1 MKFNV
6 NQQDLQQAL
15 NYCQGV
21 IEKRSTLPIL
31 SNILLDVSNSKL
43 IITATD
49 LDLIFVHQLN
59 NIEVLE
65 EGKTTTTSSI
75 MYDIVRKFSSGKKI
89 NLSLT
94 DISKLQVESEK
105 SIFNLNCI
113 SATEFPLTDENFNEN
128 EFVIKSKQLLKLL
141 NKCKFSV
148 SNDETRHYL
157 SGIYFHQTE
166 VEDKNYLTA
175 VATDSH
181 RMSISKIRL
190 DQKIDFEPIIL
201 PKKTIFQLCSLLD
214 SYDGDVKVSNLKSKI
229 KFELN
234 NSILISKLIDG
245 KFPNYIQVIPKNNQ
259 KKLEIDLKLFLNSVD
274 RVASVSLDKKD
285 GVKFN
290 LSKDILDLSVNN
302 TNSGDGKETL
312 NVKFDHDL
320 EISIEADQSYGNGF
334 LLPLGPLRE
343 LPSRLNQVDFKVYHT
358 YTERNQNYTMK
369 YVIDELENPYHG
381 VSIKLCKWANEKVIH
396 AISAIGSPK
405 RFYNLLEQ
413 SGFILANTTSLLDH
427 EHIPRSYFEETKES
441 TIFITEKDATKL
453 KNYSNPKIWVVK
465 VKMVLNKPINKL
477 IEEKIAPLVKPV
489 C

>member
-31 SNILLDVSNSKL
+31 SNILLDAQNSKL
-43 IITATD
+43 TITATD
-49 LDLIFVHQLN
+49 LDLIFIHQLN

-65 EGKTTTTSSI
+65 DGKTTTQSSV
-75 MYDIVRKFSSGKKI
+75 MFDIIRKFSSGKKI
-89 NLSLT
+89 NLTLN
-94 DISKLQVESEK
+94 DKNKLHLESEK
-105 SIFNLNCI
+105 SFFNLNCI
-113 SATEFPLTDENFNEN
+113 SPSEFPVTDENFNQN
-128 EFVIKSKQLLKLL
+128 EFTIKSKKLLKLL

-157 SGIYFHQTE
+157 SGIYIHKTE
-166 VEDKNYLTA
+166 FEEKNYLTA

-190 DQKIDFEPIIL
+190 DEKIEFDPIIL

-214 SYDGDVKVSNLKSKI
+214 SYDGDVKISNDKSKI
-229 KFELN
+229 KFELS

-259 KKLEIDLKLFLNSVD
+259 KKLDIDLKLFLSSVD

-290 LSKDILDLSVNN
+290 LSKDTLDLSVNN

-312 NVKFDHDL
+312 SVKFDHVL
-320 EISIEADQSYGNGF
+320 EISFNSRY
-334 LLPLGPLRE
+334 LLDVASQLDGDRVE
-343 LPSRLNQVDFKVYHT
+343 IFFNDT
-358 YTERNQNYTMK
+358 
-369 YVIDELENPYHG
+369 
-381 VSIKLCKWANEKVIH
+381 
-396 AISAIGSPK
+396 GSPALIK
-405 RFYNLLEQ
+405 DPGDFD
-413 SGFILANTTSLLDH
+413 S
-427 EHIPRSYFEETKES
+427 
-441 TIFITEKDATKL
+441 IF
-453 KNYSNPKIWVVK
+453 VVMPMK
-465 VKMVLNKPINKL
+465 G
-477 IEEKIAPLVKPV
+477 
-489 C
+489 

>member
-31 SNILLDVSNSKL
+31 SNILLDASNSKL
-43 IITATD
+43 TITATD
-49 LDLIFVHQLN
+49 LDLIFIHQLN
-59 NIEVLE
+59 NIEILD

-75 MYDIVRKFSSGKKI
+75 MYDIIRKLTSGKKI
-89 NLSLT
+89 NLTLT
-94 DISKLQVESEK
+94 DVSKLQVESEK

-113 SATEFPLTDENFNEN
+113 SAAEFPLTDENFNEN
-128 EFVIKSKQLLKLL
+128 EFIIKSKKLLKLL

-190 DQKIDFEPIIL
+190 DEKIEFDPIIL

-214 SYDGDVKVSNLKSKI
+214 NYDGDVKVSNLKSKI

-290 LSKDILDLSVNN
+290 LSKDTLNLSVNN

-312 NVKFDHDL
+312 NVKFDQEL
-320 EISIEADQSYGNGF
+320 EISFN
-334 LLPLGPLRE
+334 
-343 LPSRLNQVDFKVYHT
+343 SRYL
-358 YTERNQNYTMK
+358 
-369 YVIDELENPYHG
+369 IDVASQLDGDRVEIFFNDT
-381 VSIKLCKWANEKVIH
+381 
-396 AISAIGSPK
+396 GSPA
-405 RFYNLLEQ
+405 L
-413 SGFILANTTSLLDH
+413 I
-427 EHIPRSYFEETKES
+427 
-441 TIFITEKDATKL
+441 KDPGDFDSI
-453 KNYSNPKIWVVK
+453 YVVMPMK
-465 VKMVLNKPINKL
+465 G
-477 IEEKIAPLVKPV
+477 
-489 C
+489 